1 MTYIDN
7 KDIIEIVKNLNLLDK
22 LNRSAI
28 INDIILKI
36 PNHRGAN
43 KV

>member
-1 MTYIDN
+1 MKYIDN
-7 KDIIEIVKNLNLLDK
+7 KDIIDIVKNLNLLDK
-22 LNRSAI
+22 LNCSAI

-36 PNHRGAN
+36 PNHNGAN